1 LVGYLGVNGVHL
13 VALDGNRVWRN
24 PSVEDVSRIAVVGR
38 SSGSA
43 STRQILAATYGG
55 RVTPIDA
62 GGMDA
67 AKWQPDAGAIHH
79 LLTADGQLGAVAAT
93 RQGGF
98 VAAGIKPDGTSLW
111 EHALPIGR
119 AIRPIEP
126 LAWGQLTG
134 DRPHWI
140 VASADASIHFIS
152 PDGKLIDQF
161 NYGAQLGGIAIIRD
175 TDGRDLLLISSDDG
189 IEALRFE

>member
-1 LVGYLGVNGVHL
+1 MPLSHFHPVVQRWFRERVGE
-13 VALDGNRVWRN
+13 
-24 PSVEDVSRIAVVGR
+24 PSPPQVEGWPRIRSGR
-38 SSGSA
+38 H
-43 STRQILAATYGG
+43 TLI
-55 RVTPIDA
+55 
-62 GGMDA
+62 
-67 AKWQPDAGAIHH
+67 
-79 LLTADGQLGAVAAT
+79 
-93 RQGGF
+93 
-98 VAAGIKPDGTSLW
+98 AAGIKPDGTSLW

-119 AIRPIEP
+119 ANRPVEP

-161 NYGAQLGGIAIIRD
+161 NYGAQLGGIAVIRD
-175 TDGRDLLLISSDDG
+175 TDGRDVLLVAGDDG